1 MSATNSYSSDTNS
14 KDKHPRIFRDFHFFD
29 PRGGRQGRGAQERLE
44 QDEGRGWGG
53 QRQGKTRWR
62 ARSRARDMGRDGCR
76 GRAKGRGRNKG
87 KDNAGAG
94 GQTRTV
100 AGQDGEGG
108 WGAEQGWVEQGTVD

>member
-1 MSATNSYSSDTNS
+1 
-14 KDKHPRIFRDFHFFD
+14 
-29 PRGGRQGRGAQERLE
+29 
-44 QDEGRGWGG
+44 
-53 QRQGKTRWR
+53 
-62 ARSRARDMGRDGCR
+62 MGRDGCR

-108 WGAEQGWVEQGTVD
+108 WGAEQGWVEQGTAD